1 LLLDNKVTN
10 IKNPAQQ
17 EAFDMFGD
25 TFSKSRLQKQL
36 LLLNAV
42 TGFVSAAS
50 EASALD
56 RCPDYVA
63 KHGGLYREF
72 FVHRF

>member
-1 LLLDNKVTN
+1 
-10 IKNPAQQ
+10 
-17 EAFDMFGD
+17 MFGD
-25 TFSKSRLQKQL
+25 AFRKSRLQKQL
-36 LLLNAV
+36 FLLNAV

-63 KHGGLYREF
+63 KHGELYPNSLSTNSHEILQRL
-72 FVHRF
+72 

>member
-1 LLLDNKVTN
+1 
-10 IKNPAQQ
+10 
-17 EAFDMFGD
+17 MFGD
-25 TFSKSRLQKQL
+25 TFSKSRLQKQF

>member
-1 LLLDNKVTN
+1 
-10 IKNPAQQ
+10 
-17 EAFDMFGD
+17 MFGNA
-25 TFSKSRLQKQL
+25 FRESRLQKQL
-36 LLLNAV
+36 LLLNAI

-63 KHGGLYREF
+63 KHGELYREF
-72 FVHRF
+72 FVHKF